1 MNKKRR
7 PSGLFWCPELER
19 LNCLLLNLAVCYFGL
34 YNYLQIQI
42 DTTKTGKMSE
52 RWPKGGQ
59 GITIL
64 ILHNTRL
71 SYQNLDALSNPPS
84 QE

>member
-7 PSGLFWCPELER
+7 PSGLLFFWCPGKER
-19 LNCLLLNLAVCYFGL
+19 LNCFLLILTICYFGL

-42 DTTKTGKMSE
+42 DTTKTGKTSE
-52 RWPKGGQ
+52 RWPKGDQ

-64 ILHNTRL
+64 ILHNIRL
-71 SYQNLDALSNPPS
+71 SSLNLYTQSIHLL
-84 QE
+84 